1 MLVDINR
8 QATSAAVSLFPSLD
22 VKAKS
27 FAQDI
32 GPRIIGP
39 ILRPSTESFS
49 LSLSIE
55 GFSSRRFLQMLH
67 PDDFFLFVVSVV
79 SSILFVVSSL
89 VVIVMVF
96 HSSEIERIS
105 SSLPPSRLQT
115 IAPRLWKHLLLYRQS
130 PAALS
135 LSLCF
140 SSMFSSLMKFKIRQ
154 TYFEYNHQLYLL
166 AVVEYRQ
173 QPNHFE
179 FFKHNSSF
187 SYLLY
192 VYSLWVFDDSTPK
205 EVVFLRNSRLVL
217 FGVHVNRTTR
227 NQQLYTYR
235 LVSFSLFF

>member
-8 QATSAAVSLFPSLD
+8 QATSAAVSLFPTLD

-32 GPRIIGP
+32 GPRIIGA
-39 ILRPSTESFS
+39 ILRRRLSHS

-55 GFSSRRFLQMLH
+55 GFSSRRFYRCCILMTF
-67 PDDFFLFVVSVV
+67 FFLSFFLSVV

-89 VVIVMVF
+89 AVIVMVF

-135 LSLCF
+135 LSLSVSHQCF
-140 SSMFSSLMKFKIRQ
+140 PR
-154 TYFEYNHQLYLL
+154 
-166 AVVEYRQ
+166 
-173 QPNHFE
+173 
-179 FFKHNSSF
+179 
-187 SYLLY
+187 
-192 VYSLWVFDDSTPK
+192 
-205 EVVFLRNSRLVL
+205 
-217 FGVHVNRTTR
+217 
-227 NQQLYTYR
+227 
-235 LVSFSLFF
+235 

>member
-8 QATSAAVSLFPSLD
+8 QATSAAVSLLPSLE

-39 ILRPSTESFS
+39 ILRPLTESFS

-67 PDDFFLFVVSVV
+67 PDDFFLSVV

-96 HSSEIERIS
+96 HSSQIERIS

-135 LSLCF
+135 LSVSLQCF
-140 SSMFSSLMKFKIRQ
+140 PR
-154 TYFEYNHQLYLL
+154 
-166 AVVEYRQ
+166 
-173 QPNHFE
+173 
-179 FFKHNSSF
+179 
-187 SYLLY
+187 
-192 VYSLWVFDDSTPK
+192 
-205 EVVFLRNSRLVL
+205 
-217 FGVHVNRTTR
+217 
-227 NQQLYTYR
+227 
-235 LVSFSLFF
+235 